1 MDRIVNRPFFSLD
14 VLVIAVVVILLGLLV
29 SGWLADALHRLLFQ
43 P

>member
-14 VLVIAVVVILLGLLV
+14 VLLV
-29 SGWLADALHRLLFQ
+29 AALIVLAGWLISEWLARAFFTLLF